1 MRESTTDYVARLR
14 SEFQADPINRRVRLP
29 DGSDGLV
36 RSVIESAESETLY
49 KVQRF
54 DRGRFGLS
62 CWFTVDELR
71 LVYFT
76 AGISPDWPRTRSGL
90 N

>member
-1 MRESTTDYVARLR
+1 
-14 SEFQADPINRRVRLP
+14 
-29 DGSDGLV
+29 
-36 RSVIESAESETLY
+36 
-49 KVQRF
+49 VQRF

-76 AGISPDWPRTRSGL
+76 AGISPDWPGTRPGL
-90 N
+90 T